1 MAANSRVCELIDH
14 ESHTW
19 KSSLIDQRFLP
30 YEAKRIKGIPL
41 SMYDIQDQ
49 QVWLPSSHG
58 EYTTRSGY
66 HLLVQK
72 ARNLLPYT
80 SSRGG
85 SRHLWKSIWD
95 LQVPHKVRHLIWRAA
110 NDALPTL
117 HNLMRRKVVNSTYCP
132 MCKFDGEDLIHALW
146 KCRRLLMVW
155 ETDEEIM
162 KLIRQKFIS
171 FTDLWVA
178 LISKKDRLNV
188 DLLAVTFWLVWSRR
202 NAARI

>member
-1 MAANSRVCELIDH
+1 M
-14 ESHTW
+14 
-19 KSSLIDQRFLP
+19 
-30 YEAKRIKGIPL
+30 
-41 SMYDIQDQ
+41 
-49 QVWLPSSHG
+49 
-58 EYTTRSGY
+58 
-66 HLLVQK
+66 
-72 ARNLLPYT
+72 
-80 SSRGG
+80 
-85 SRHLWKSIWD
+85 KSIWD

-117 HNLMRRKVVNSTYCP
+117 QNLMCRKVVNSTHCP
-132 MCKFDGEDLIHALW
+132 MCKSDGKDLIHALW
-146 KCRRLLMVW
+146 KCRRLLVVW

-171 FTDLWVA
+171 FTDLWAA